1 MASGFLGELMQ
12 TISDRGRRA
21 LNQAWAQ
28 FDQGSTPQTAQAL
41 LDLCEAL
48 LSRRGEASGVALAK
62 TILSGYRAMP
72 ENARMV
78 FLDGLQS
85 GFGPDERELRLA
97 VQAYATSPS
106 GDALRALQTVVEPRR
121 QELIRRLN
129 QAPGGTAQLVEM
141 RRDMLRLGGSSW
153 RWSDLDADFVHLLS
167 SWFNRGFLVMRQV
180 NWDTPARILEKIIR
194 YEAVHAIRDW
204 DDLRDRIEPS
214 DRRLFA
220 FFHPRLVDEP
230 LIFVEV
236 ALTREVPHAIAP
248 LLARNRDLQ
257 ASDEARTA
265 VFYSISNCQDGLR
278 GISFGHFLI
287 KQVAEELQRELPD
300 LDQFV
305 TLSPVPNFAR
315 WLAASGDAED
325 RSLAQAL
332 ADKQWTSN
340 DETAAFLRPQVER
353 AAARYFMTAKRDDGR
368 PVDPVARFHLGN
380 GASLDGIHWPA
391 DLSSGALSAA
401 HGLMVNYRYD
411 LTRIEANHESYA
423 EAATVNVASS
433 VRRLMSRPVSSLF
446 PRIGTG

>member
-1 MASGFLGELMQ
+1 MASNFLGDLMQ

-28 FDQGSTPQTAQAL
+28 FDHGPPPQSAQAL

-62 TILSGYRAMP
+62 MMLNGYRALPDSERFM
-72 ENARMV
+72 
-78 FLDGLQS
+78 FLNGVQS
-85 GFGPDERELRLA
+85 GFGPDERELRL
-97 VQAYATSPS
+97 VVEAYATSPKA
-106 GDALRALQTVVEPRR
+106 DTLRALQAVVEPRR

-129 QAPGGTAQLVEM
+129 QAPGGTEQLVAM
-141 RRDMLRLGGSSW
+141 RRDLLRLAASSKQC
-153 RWSDLDADFVHLLS
+153 SDLDADFVHLFS
-167 SWFNRGFLVMRQV
+167 SWFNRGFLVMRQI

-204 DDLRDRIEPS
+204 DDLRDRIEPE

-236 ALTREVPHAIAP
+236 ALTRDVPHAIAP
-248 LLARNRDLQ
+248 LLARNRSVM
-257 ASDEARTA
+257 AAAEARTA

-300 LDQFV
+300 LEQFV
-305 TLSPVPNFAR
+305 TLSPVPHFAR
-315 WLAASGDAED
+315 WLAASDYAED
-325 RSLAQAL
+325 RALASAL
-332 ADKQWTSN
+332 ADLSWIMK
-340 DETAAFLRPQVER
+340 DEMISLLRPQVER
-353 AAARYFMTAKRDDGR
+353 AAARYFMTAKRDDGQ

-391 DLSSGALSAA
+391 DFATAALSAA

-411 LTRIEANHESYA
+411 LSRIEANHEAYA
-423 EAATVNVASS
+423 EAGTVMTASS
-433 VRRLMSRPVSSLF
+433 VRRLLSRPALSLF
-446 PRIGTG
+446 PRLGTG